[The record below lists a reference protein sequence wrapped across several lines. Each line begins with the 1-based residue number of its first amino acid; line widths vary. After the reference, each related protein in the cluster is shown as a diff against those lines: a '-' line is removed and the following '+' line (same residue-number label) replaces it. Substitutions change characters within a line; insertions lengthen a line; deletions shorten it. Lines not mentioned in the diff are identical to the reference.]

1 MAMRPLFTSPTIQQ
15 SPQSAQAMPSGSS
28 LAAALAGRP
37 PQMPTTP
44 SPYGGLAAGLGG
56 INNMMM
62 ADYVKKQDLSQQWP
76 PKDANPLGGAGSDPQ
91 ALLAAPASSTIDAQ
105 WAKQSIPGPM
115 SAVSDWVQRQMPQAP
130 GTFRVDNPNG
140 MPELPGQGGGA
151 SLPPMPGPSGTAPVQ
166 GAMGT
171 QTTGGSG
178 QAPVTTFLDPQSQG
192 GMLGAQGQGGGAM
205 DQIMQW
211 LQNSRKDGNPPGV
224 PGTVGGTYGM
234 PLQPPTGPG
243 Y

>member
-28 LAAALAGRP
+28 LAAALAGRS

-44 SPYGGLAAGLGG
+44 SPYGGLAAGLGD
-56 INNMMM
+56 ISKLMM

-91 ALLAAPASSTIDAQ
+91 ALLAAPASSTINAQ
-105 WAKQSIPGPM
+105 WSQSTPGPM

-151 SLPPMPGPSGTAPVQ
+151 SLPPMPGPSGAAPVQ

-192 GMLGAQGQGGGAM
+192 GMQGAPGQGGGAM

>member
-56 INNMMM
+56 ISNGMM
-62 ADYVKKQDLSQQWP
+62 ADYVKKQNLSQQWP

-91 ALLAAPASSTIDAQ
+91 ALLAAPASSTINAQ
-105 WAKQSIPGPM
+105 WSQSTPGPM

-140 MPELPGQGGGA
+140 MPE
-151 SLPPMPGPSGTAPVQ
+151 AP
-166 GAMGT
+166 
-171 QTTGGSG
+171 
-178 QAPVTTFLDPQSQG
+178 
-192 GMLGAQGQGGGAM
+192 GQGGGAM

-211 LQNSRKDGNPPGV
+211 LQNSRKDGNPPVV